1 MEKSPPKRTSLFDTK
16 KYDCLSLSNLKRSYL
31 LQRLY
36 QYNSKLKQA
45 QTERNYPKI
54 HDLQLKTKLLKEV
67 IFLYTHPLD

>member
-1 MEKSPPKRTSLFDTK
+1 MERSPPKKFALFDTK

-45 QTERNYPKI
+45 QTERNYQKI
-54 HDLQLKTKLLKEV
+54 HELQLKTKLLKEV
-67 IFLYTHPLD
+67 LFLYTHPLD